1 MSQEGKRILIGVD
14 EAGRGCLAGPVVS
27 ASVAIYDDQVIDG
40 VRDSKLLSPKKRDDL
55 YDVIQDESLSFSI
68 ASIDNGVIDQKNI
81 LVATLQSM
89 KESIDAIEIDAD
101 EILIDG
107 PHTPIMGNQRDSIIR
122 GVIGG
127 DKLFHCVSA
136 ASIIAKQTRELEI
149 EKLKMQIGDFGSGY
163 PSDERTIK
171 FLKSYFHVNSKWP
184 SGTRKSWKTIE
195 RIRPVKKLS
204 DFGE

>member
-1 MSQEGKRILIGVD
+1 LSQEGKRILIGVD

-40 VRDSKLLSPKKRDDL
+40 VRDSKLLSPKKRNNL
-55 YDVIQDESLSFSI
+55 YDVIQDECLSFSI

-101 EILIDG
+101 EIVIDG
-107 PHTPIMGNQRDSIIR
+107 PHTPIMGNQRDSITR

-136 ASIIAKQTRELEI
+136 ASIIAKVYRDKFMIELHQ
-149 EKLKMQIGDFGSGY
+149 KYPQYNFQKNKGY
-163 PSDERTIK
+163 PTRDHIQAIQK
-171 FLKSYFHVNSKWP
+171 LGP
-184 SGTRKSWKTIE
+184 SPYHRMSFKAE
-195 RIRPVKKLS
+195 LYDNQR
-204 DFGE
+204 

>member
-1 MSQEGKRILIGVD
+1 LSQEGKRILIGVD

-107 PHTPIMGNQRDSIIR
+107 PHTPIMGNQRDSITR

-136 ASIIAKQTRELEI
+136 ASIIAKVYRDKFMIELHQ
-149 EKLKMQIGDFGSGY
+149 KYPQYNFQKNKGY
-163 PSDERTIK
+163 PTKDHIQAIRK
-171 FLKSYFHVNSKWP
+171 LGP
-184 SGTRKSWKTIE
+184 SPYHRMSFKAE
-195 RIRPVKKLS
+195 LYDNQR
-204 DFGE
+204 

>member
-1 MSQEGKRILIGVD
+1 LSQEGKRILIGVD

-136 ASIIAKQTRELEI
+136 ASIIAKVYRDKFMIELHQ
-149 EKLKMQIGDFGSGY
+149 KYPQYNFQKNKGY
-163 PSDERTIK
+163 PTKDHIQAIRK
-171 FLKSYFHVNSKWP
+171 LGP
-184 SGTRKSWKTIE
+184 SPYHRMSFKAE
-195 RIRPVKKLS
+195 LYDNQR
-204 DFGE
+204 

>member
-14 EAGRGCLAGPVVS
+14 QAGRGCLAGPVVS
-27 ASVAIYDDQVIDG
+27 ASVAIYDDQDIDG

-136 ASIIAKQTRELEI
+136 ASIIAKVYRDKFMIELHQ
-149 EKLKMQIGDFGSGY
+149 KYPQYNFQKNKGY
-163 PSDERTIK
+163 PTKDHIQAIRK
-171 FLKSYFHVNSKWP
+171 LGP
-184 SGTRKSWKTIE
+184 SPYHRMSFKAE
-195 RIRPVKKLS
+195 LYDNQR
-204 DFGE
+204 

>member
-1 MSQEGKRILIGVD
+1 LSQEGKRILIGVD

-101 EILIDG
+101 EIVIDG
-107 PHTPIMGNQRDSIIR
+107 PHTPIMGNQRDSITR

-136 ASIIAKQTRELEI
+136 ASIIAKVYRDKFMIELHQ
-149 EKLKMQIGDFGSGY
+149 KYPQYNFQKNKGY
-163 PSDERTIK
+163 PTKDHIQAIRK
-171 FLKSYFHVNSKWP
+171 LGP
-184 SGTRKSWKTIE
+184 SPYHRMSFKAE
-195 RIRPVKKLS
+195 LYDNQR
-204 DFGE
+204 

>member
-101 EILIDG
+101 EIIIDG
-107 PHTPIMGNQRDSIIR
+107 PHTPIMDNQRDSIIR

-136 ASIIAKQTRELEI
+136 ASIIAKVYRDKFMIELHQ
-149 EKLKMQIGDFGSGY
+149 KYPQYNFQKNKGY
-163 PSDERTIK
+163 PTKDHIQAIRK
-171 FLKSYFHVNSKWP
+171 LGP
-184 SGTRKSWKTIE
+184 SPYHRMSFKAE
-195 RIRPVKKLS
+195 LYENQR
-204 DFGE
+204 

>member
-89 KESIDAIEIDAD
+89 KESIDAIEIDVD

-107 PHTPIMGNQRDSIIR
+107 PHTPIMGNQRDSITR

-136 ASIIAKQTRELEI
+136 ASIIAKVYRDKFMIELHQ
-149 EKLKMQIGDFGSGY
+149 KYPQYNFQKNKGY
-163 PSDERTIK
+163 PTKDHIQ
-171 FLKSYFHVNSKWP
+171 VI
-184 SGTRKSWKTIE
+184 RKLGPCPYHRMSFKAE
-195 RIRPVKKLS
+195 LYDNQR
-204 DFGE
+204 

>member
-1 MSQEGKRILIGVD
+1 LSQEGKRILIGVD

-107 PHTPIMGNQRDSIIR
+107 PHTPIIGNQRDSITR

-136 ASIIAKQTRELEI
+136 ASIIAKVYRDKFMIELHQ
-149 EKLKMQIGDFGSGY
+149 KYPQYNFQKNKGY
-163 PSDERTIK
+163 PTKDHIQAIRK
-171 FLKSYFHVNSKWP
+171 LGP
-184 SGTRKSWKTIE
+184 SPYHRMSFKAE
-195 RIRPVKKLS
+195 LYDNQR
-204 DFGE
+204 

>member
-136 ASIIAKQTRELEI
+136 ASIIAKVYRDKFMIELHQ
-149 EKLKMQIGDFGSGY
+149 KYPQYNFQKNKGY
-163 PSDERTIK
+163 PTKDHIQAIRK
-171 FLKSYFHVNSKWP
+171 LGP
-184 SGTRKSWKTIE
+184 SPYHRMSFKAE
-195 RIRPVKKLS
+195 LYENQR
-204 DFGE
+204 

>member
-14 EAGRGCLAGPVVS
+14 QAGRGCLAGPVVS
-27 ASVAIYDDQVIDG
+27 ASVVIYHDQVIDG

-136 ASIIAKQTRELEI
+136 ASIIAKVYRDKFMIELHQ
-149 EKLKMQIGDFGSGY
+149 KYPQYNFQKNKGY
-163 PSDERTIK
+163 PTKDHIQAIRK
-171 FLKSYFHVNSKWP
+171 LGP
-184 SGTRKSWKTIE
+184 SPYHRMSFKAE
-195 RIRPVKKLS
+195 LYENQR
-204 DFGE
+204 

>member
-40 VRDSKLLSPKKRDDL
+40 VRDSKLLSPKKGDDL

-136 ASIIAKQTRELEI
+136 ASIIAKVYRDKFMIELHQ
-149 EKLKMQIGDFGSGY
+149 KYPQYNFQKNKGY
-163 PSDERTIK
+163 PTKDHIQAIRK
-171 FLKSYFHVNSKWP
+171 LGP
-184 SGTRKSWKTIE
+184 SPYHRMSFKAE
-195 RIRPVKKLS
+195 LYENQR
-204 DFGE
+204 

>member
-40 VRDSKLLSPKKRDDL
+40 VRDSKLLSPKKRNNL
-55 YDVIQDESLSFSI
+55 YDVIQDECLSFSI

-101 EILIDG
+101 EIVIDG
-107 PHTPIMGNQRDSIIR
+107 PHTPIMGNQRDSITR

-136 ASIIAKQTRELEI
+136 ASIIAKVYRDKFMIELHQ
-149 EKLKMQIGDFGSGY
+149 KYPQYNFQKNKGY
-163 PSDERTIK
+163 PTRDHIQAIQK
-171 FLKSYFHVNSKWP
+171 LGP
-184 SGTRKSWKTIE
+184 SPYHRMSFKAE
-195 RIRPVKKLS
+195 LYDNQR
-204 DFGE
+204 

>member
-89 KESIDAIEIDAD
+89 KESIDAIEIDVD

-107 PHTPIMGNQRDSIIR
+107 PHTPIMGNQRDSITR

-136 ASIIAKQTRELEI
+136 ASIIAKVYRDKFMIELHQ
-149 EKLKMQIGDFGSGY
+149 KYPQYNFQKNKGY
-163 PSDERTIK
+163 PTKDHIQAIRK
-171 FLKSYFHVNSKWP
+171 LGP
-184 SGTRKSWKTIE
+184 SPYHRMSFKAE
-195 RIRPVKKLS
+195 LYDNQR
-204 DFGE
+204 

>member
-27 ASVAIYDDQVIDG
+27 ASVAIYDDQVIYG

-68 ASIDNGVIDQKNI
+68 ASIGNGVIDQKNI

-101 EILIDG
+101 EIIIDG
-107 PHTPIMGNQRDSIIR
+107 PHTPIMDNQRDSIIR

-136 ASIIAKQTRELEI
+136 ASIIAKVYRDKFMIELHQ
-149 EKLKMQIGDFGSGY
+149 KYPQYNFQKNKGY
-163 PSDERTIK
+163 PTKDHIQAIRK
-171 FLKSYFHVNSKWP
+171 LGP
-184 SGTRKSWKTIE
+184 SPYHRMSFKAE
-195 RIRPVKKLS
+195 LYDNQR
-204 DFGE
+204 

>member
-1 MSQEGKRILIGVD
+1 LSQEGKRILIGVD

-101 EILIDG
+101 EIVIDG
-107 PHTPIMGNQRDSIIR
+107 PHTPIMGDQRDSITR

-136 ASIIAKQTRELEI
+136 ASIIAKVYRDKFMIELHQ
-149 EKLKMQIGDFGSGY
+149 KYPQYNFQKNKGY
-163 PSDERTIK
+163 PTKDHIQAIRK
-171 FLKSYFHVNSKWP
+171 LGP
-184 SGTRKSWKTIE
+184 SPYHRMSFKAE
-195 RIRPVKKLS
+195 LYDNQR
-204 DFGE
+204 